1 LARYRL
7 FHEALRVLWPLG
19 RLLYWVGNRPLLR
32 PLSRPLVKALNSEA
46 VIIPVHETISGPE
59 SVVLPYPMLTPLIER
74 ASVRVLMNECI
85 CRRGESC
92 QNFPQDFGC
101 LFLGEGAAQ
110 IRPAMGR
117 RVDARE
123 AIDHVGKAMEMG
135 LVPLIVHTTFDA
147 LMLGIPYRRMLS
159 ICFCCDCCCTVQQ
172 GLRLGPPAFWDIVWR
187 LPGLSVEVGA
197 GCVGCGEC
205 VDVCYVE
212 ALSAHN
218 GRVTIDSGRCK
229 GCGRCVAACPTGA
242 IGLQMEQEVDTL
254 ALLLD
259 RIARRTDIGSA
270 SDSRN
275 ERLILGRE

>member
-1 LARYRL
+1 LI
-7 FHEALRVLWPLG
+7 
-19 RLLYWVGNRPLLR
+19 
-32 PLSRPLVKALNSEA
+32 KALNSEA

-59 SVVLPYPMLTPLIER
+59 SVVLPYQMLTPLIER
-74 ASVRVLMNECI
+74 AGVRVLMNECI

-110 IRPAMGR
+110 IRPTMGR
-117 RVDARE
+117 RVDATK
-123 AIDHVGKAMEMG
+123 AIDHVRRAMEMG

-147 LMLGIPYRRMLS
+147 LMLGMPYRRMLG

-187 LPGLSVEVGA
+187 LPGLRVEVGA
-197 GCVGCGEC
+197 DRLGCGGCVQ
-205 VDVCYVE
+205 VCYVE
-212 ALSAHN
+212 ALSADN
-218 GRVTIDSGRCK
+218 GRAIIDSERCK

-242 IGLQMEQEVDTL
+242 ISLQMEEEVDTL

-259 RIARRTDIGSA
+259 RIAERTDIGSTC
-270 SDSRN
+270 DSIN
-275 ERLILGRE
+275 GQLSLDCE